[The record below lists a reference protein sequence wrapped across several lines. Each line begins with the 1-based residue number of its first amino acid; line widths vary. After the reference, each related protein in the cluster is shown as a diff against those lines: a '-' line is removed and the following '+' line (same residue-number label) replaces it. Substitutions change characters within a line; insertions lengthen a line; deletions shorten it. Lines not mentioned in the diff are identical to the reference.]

1 MAVFEYQ
8 ALDGSGRTLK
18 GSLESDSVK
27 AARQQLKNQQLIL
40 LTIQEV
46 RKQESAGSGSSRWFV
61 PRIGMRQLGHITRQ
75 LAALLKSGLAIDEA
89 LNIIARQIESTKAR
103 RILLA
108 IRSRILEG
116 QSMAQACNGFPSS
129 FPPLYRAT
137 IEAGES
143 SGKLDQVLE
152 KLADYLGEKGQLQR
166 KLQMAMIYP
175 LLLSGVSLLVVI
187 GLLAFV
193 VPEITGVF
201 DKMGQKLP
209 DITQALIASS
219 NFLQHNG
226 LWLLLLTVLAVTG
239 FRLVL
244 RQPRFRMHY
253 HRWLLRL
260 PLVAKFSRGMNTAR
274 FTRTL
279 AILSNSG
286 VELLQALKISSQ
298 VLSNQAMQQAVSD
311 TAIRVREG
319 QSLSKS
325 LENSGLFP
333 PVTIHLIASGEASGQ
348 LPRMLESAADDQER
362 DMQALSELTMGLF
375 EPALILFMGLV
386 VLTIVLAI
394 LLPIFEMN
402 QLIR

>member
-8 ALDGSGRTLK
+8 ALNAKGQKLS
-18 GSLESDSVK
+18 GSLESDSIK
-27 AARQQLKNQQLIL
+27 SARQQLRQQQLIL
-40 LTIQEV
+40 LEIQEV
-46 RKQESAGSGSSRWFV
+46 HKKEVTGQTGLFT
-61 PRIGMRQLGHITRQ
+61 PRIGMRHLTHITRQ
-75 LAALLKSGLAIDEA
+75 LAALLTSGLAIDDA
-89 LNIIARQIESTKAR
+89 LEIIARQLESANAR

-116 QSMAQACNGFPSS
+116 QSLANACQGFPST

-143 SGKLDQVLE
+143 SGKLDRVLE
-152 KLADYLGEKGQLQR
+152 KLAEYLGDKGQLHR

-175 LLLSGVSLLVVI
+175 ILLSCVSLLVVI

-201 DKMGQKLP
+201 DKMGQDLP
-209 DITQALIASS
+209 GITQGLIACSDFFQ
-219 NFLQHNG
+219 NYG
-226 LWLLLLTVLAVTG
+226 LALLVVIGLLFVAGSMLLRMPVP
-239 FRLVL
+239 RLI
-244 RQPRFRMHY
+244 F
-253 HRWLLRL
+253 HRWLLTA
-260 PLVAKFSRGMNTAR
+260 PVVSSFSKGINTAR

-279 AILSNSG
+279 AILTNSG
-286 VELLQALKISSQ
+286 VELLEALKIASQ
-298 VLSNQAMQQAVSD
+298 VLSNLAMQHAVVN
-311 TAIRVREG
+311 AAVRVREG
-319 QSLSKS
+319 QSLTKA
-325 LENSGLFP
+325 LEASRLFP

-362 DMQALSELTMGLF
+362 EMQALTELTMGLF
-375 EPALILFMGLV
+375 EPALILVMGLL
-386 VLTIVLAI
+386 VLMIVLAI

>member
-1 MAVFEYQ
+1 MAVFEYE
-8 ALDGSGRTLK
+8 AINRKGSTVKASIESDTLK
-18 GSLESDSVK
+18 S
-27 AARQQLKNQQLIL
+27 ARQQLKGNDLTL
-40 LTIQEV
+40 LEIREV
-46 RKQESAGSGSSRWFV
+46 QKKEQSGQSPFMAQ
-61 PRIGMRQLGHITRQ
+61 RISMRQLAHITRQ

-89 LNIIARQIESTKAR
+89 LGIIARQLESARAR

-108 IRSRILEG
+108 VRSRILEG
-116 QSMAQACNGFPSS
+116 QSLATACQAFPST

-152 KLADYLGEKGQLQR
+152 KLAEYLSDKGQLHR

-175 LLLSGVSLLVVI
+175 VLLSSVSVLVVI

-201 DKMGQKLP
+201 DKNGHEMP
-209 DITQALIASS
+209 TITKAMIACSD
-219 NFLQHNG
+219 FLQHNG
-226 LWLLLLTVLAVTG
+226 LLLLITSMALSVLSK
-239 FRLVL
+239 
-244 RQPRFRMHY
+244 
-253 HRWLLRL
+253 WLLRKPEARLAYDRMLLTL
-260 PLVAKFSRGMNTAR
+260 PFVARFSRGMNNAR

-279 AILSNSG
+279 AILTNSG
-286 VELLQALKISSQ
+286 VELLEALKISSQ
-298 VLSNQAMQQAVSD
+298 VLSNNAMQQAVAN
-311 TAIRVREG
+311 TAVRVREG
-319 QSLSKS
+319 QSLNKA
-325 LENSGLFP
+325 LEVSGLFP
-333 PVTIHLIASGEASGQ
+333 PVTIHLVASGEASGQ

-362 DMQALSELTMGLF
+362 DIQALTELTLGLF